1 MTKDKKSETRVIV
14 EEISD
19 ENTPKIAEHMK
30 DIATESVTPIT
41 NKETEPLEK
50 EIENNTNKPVVG
62 NKSSANFNIFWI
74 ILPGIMLLGLLMGGI
89 IAYFSGINKLK
100 SSETSATIKPT
111 SQPVITIEPSPS
123 TSPIS
128 KIDLTKYKIKVLN
141 GSGIKGEAGKVQ
153 ALLEK
158 AGFIIE
164 STGNASRYD
173 YTNTVI
179 QAKEGVDKAFIDQL
193 EKDLSKTYKLDKR
206 VVLKDTE
213 TSSVIII
220 VGSSKS

>member
-41 NKETEPLEK
+41 DKETTSLES
-50 EIENNTNKPVVG
+50 EIENETNKPVVD

-89 IAYFSGINKLK
+89 IAYFSGINKLN
-100 SSETSATIKPT
+100 SSEASATKKPT
-111 SQPVITIEPSPS
+111 SQPIITIEPSPS
-123 TSPIS
+123 VSPVS
-128 KIDLTKYKIKVLN
+128 KIDLTKYKVKVLN

-153 ALLEK
+153 VLLEK